1 MYSNIVKDHFA
12 NPVNVGEI
20 ENPDG
25 VGHAKNEVDGDQVQL
40 HIRVQDNRIVEARIK
55 VMGCVAAIASTSMLS
70 EMIQGKT
77 LDEAEALTKEEL
89 TEALGGLPENKIR
102 CSLTCVDALQD
113 AVQMARA
120 KGSQG

>member
-1 MYSNIVKDHFA
+1 VYSNIVKDHFA

-25 VGHAKNEVDGDQVQL
+25 VGHAKNEVDGDQVQF
-40 HIRVQDNRIVEARIK
+40 HIRVQDNQIVEARIK

-77 LDEAEALTKEEL
+77 LDEAVVLTKEEL

-102 CSLTCVDALQD
+102 CSLPCVDALQD
-113 AVQMARA
+113 AVQMARG
-120 KGSQG
+120 KS